1 MKIMFHHNVLRRN
14 LMKEVDVVIVG
25 AGLAGLSAAWE
36 LTKRKINIAVIEAM
50 DRVGGRVHSFQT
62 KDAVTVDLGAQWI
75 GRHQRRMRALAKE
88 FRLPLVKTYI
98 KGKTT
103 YDLRG
108 TIEKIE
114 GEHPPLSP
122 EGLSDLFQ
130 LKCKIE
136 RLVAELPEQDIWNSP
151 LAKELDTYNLDAWI
165 QTNMLTEEGRNFFN
179 LFAEVMCVELSEPSA
194 LDLLWCLKTSGG
206 FQRVLTAEE
215 EWFSEGAYTLAL
227 KMADAMKD
235 NIYVSTPVNRIQYS
249 ENGVLVF
256 AEKEVWK
263 AKKIIVAVPPTTSGH
278 IEYHPPLPTGRGI
291 LTEKINQS
299 SIVKMIL
306 IYDKPFWREEGLNG
320 HAQSDRGLVRLVV
333 DSSPMDG
340 RKGVLTVLS
349 GGRYAHKLARL
360 EKQHRKQVVLKEIGF
375 LFGPKA
381 EQPIEFYD
389 KDWTEEP
396 WIRGGYA
403 AHFPPGIITSLGEW
417 LHQPIG
423 PIHWASTETADEW
436 KFYMEGAIQ
445 SGERAAKEVF
455 NMLT

>member
-1 MKIMFHHNVLRRN
+1 MFQQNVLRRN
-14 LMKEVDVVIVG
+14 LMKEADVIIVG
-25 AGLAGLSAAWE
+25 AGFAGLSAAWE
-36 LTKRKINIAVIEAM
+36 LTKRKVNIAVIEAM

-62 KDAVTVDLGAQWI
+62 KDAVTVDLGAQWV
-75 GRHQRRMRALAKE
+75 GRHQRRIRALAKE
-88 FRLPLVKTYI
+88 FRLPLVKTYT

-103 YDLRG
+103 YNLRG

-130 LKCKIE
+130 LKGKIE

-165 QTNMLTEEGRNFFN
+165 QTNMFTEEGRNFFH

-194 LDLLWCLKTSGG
+194 LDFLWCIKTSGG

-235 NIYVSTPVNRIQYS
+235 NIYVSTPVKRIEYG

-256 AEKEVWK
+256 TEKQVWK
-263 AKKIIVAVPPTTSGH
+263 AKKVIVAVPPAASGR
-278 IEYHPPLPTGRGI
+278 IEYYPPLPAGRGI
-291 LTEKINQS
+291 ITGKINQS
-299 SIVKMIL
+299 SVVKMIL
-306 IYDKPFWREEGLNG
+306 IYGKPFWREEGLNG
-320 HAQSDRGLVRLVV
+320 HAQCDRGLIRLVA
-333 DSSPMDG
+333 DSSPIDG

-349 GGRYAHKLARL
+349 GGRYAKELARL
-360 EKQHRKQVVLKEIGF
+360 EKQRRKQTVLKEIGL

-381 EQPIEFYD
+381 EQPIEFYE

-403 AHFPPGIITSLGEW
+403 AHFPPGIITSFGEW

-445 SGERAAKEVF
+445 SGERAAKEVL